1 MDAQLNDFLALSSE
15 LTGFTPYDLAGT
27 GQARL
32 YLTTILDIVGDAN
45 VTALINAFRD
55 VSQREAAAI
64 ERGIR
69 IDILS
74 DEKLGPLARNVIKMW
89 YVGSW
94 YELPGEWRE
103 RFGENDKDRTFVVSP
118 ASYVEGLLWPAI
130 GANPSGAKPLG
141 YGTWADPPRI
151 DERYR

>member
-1 MDAQLNDFLALSSE
+1 MLEDFLALSAE
-15 LTGFTPYDLAGT
+15 LTGFTTYDLAGT
-27 GQARL
+27 GQASL
-32 YLTTILDIVGDAN
+32 YLQTMRDIVGDDT
-45 VTALINAFRD
+45 VSALIKAFRNID
-55 VSQREAAAI
+55 ANAM
-64 ERGIR
+64 ERGLR

-74 DEKLGPLARNVIKMW
+74 DERLGPIARNVIKMW

-118 ASYVEGLLWPAI
+118 ASYVEGLMWPAI

-141 YGTWADPPRI
+141 YGSWAMPPNI
-151 DERYR
+151 DERYK

>member
-1 MDAQLNDFLALSSE
+1 MLEDFLALSSE

-27 GQARL
+27 GQAPL
-32 YLTTILDIVGDAN
+32 YLQTMRDIAGDDT
-45 VTALINAFRD
+45 VTALINAYRN
-55 VSQREAAAI
+55 VSQRDGSAI

-74 DEKLGPLARNVIKMW
+74 DEKFGPLARNLIKMW

-94 YELPGEWRE
+94 YELPAEWRE

-141 YGTWADPPRI
+141 YGTWAMAPNI